1 MKTLACVHQKSQF
14 SSLFL
19 DAFSRL
25 YKRGCPSVGL
35 SVGGQ
40 FVSWSTNHTRVKIM
54 KNDYL
59 QQKKDSVRI
68 GTNALENKSEL
79 RLTCPLANQN
89 MGGIQ

>member
-1 MKTLACVHQKSQF
+1 M
-14 SSLFL
+14 
-19 DAFSRL
+19 
-25 YKRGCPSVGL
+25 GL

-59 QQKKDSVRI
+59 QQKKDVRKKCKDRYKCAREQI
-68 GTNALENKSEL
+68 RTKIALENKSEL